1 MFFLEQLSRLI
12 DPEIKVQIVA
22 RFIVIVV
29 IITELENGMDTRERE
44 RESKKLCE
52 RERDVINIVRFFMLS
67 SLSV

>member
-44 RESKKLCE
+44 REQKT
-52 RERDVINIVRFFMLS
+52 V
-67 SLSV
+67 